1 LDIVI
6 HPEKLIVSDTPFPPR
21 KGQVLVLCAPSGT
34 GKSTLVKSLR
44 SEFQEVGFSI
54 SCTTR
59 EPRQGEAHGREY
71 YFLSVEEFMAKRD
84 GGEFAEWAEVHG
96 NFYGTPKKPVE
107 KMLFKGMDILFDI
120 DFQGAMQ
127 LMETMPDAIFVFLMP
142 PSYAELKARLEGRNT
157 DSAEVIG
164 RRLRNAM
171 SEMAS
176 APQFQF
182 WIVNDDLDKAYSEL
196 RSIYLAGKNRP
207 CTNPG
212 LLESI
217 LSTWE

>member
-1 LDIVI
+1 MSDV
-6 HPEKLIVSDTPFPPR
+6 LIPGR

-34 GKSTLVKSLR
+34 GKSTLVKKLR
-44 SEFQEVGFSI
+44 EEFPQVGFSI

-59 EPRQGEAHGREY
+59 EPREGEVDGDDY
-71 YFLSVEEFMAKRD
+71 SFLSVEEFNEKLEA
-84 GGEFAEWAEVHG
+84 GEFAEWAEVHG

-120 DFQGAMQ
+120 DFQGCMQ
-127 LMETMPDAIFVFLMP
+127 LMESMPDGIFVFLMP
-142 PSYAELKARLEGRNT
+142 PSYGELRRRLEGRNT
-157 DSAEVIG
+157 DTEHVIN
-164 RRLRNAM
+164 RRMINAM
-171 SEMAS
+171 KEMAS
-176 APQFQF
+176 APQFEY

-196 RSIYLAGKNRP
+196 KAIYLAGKNRP
-207 CTNPG
+207 CSNPG

>member
-1 LDIVI
+1 MTDI
-6 HPEKLIVSDTPFPPR
+6 SRPPR

-34 GKSTLVKSLR
+34 GKSTLVQKLR
-44 SEFQEVGFSI
+44 KEFSEVGFSI

-59 EPRQGEAHGREY
+59 EPREGEAHGREY
-71 YFLSVEEFMAKRD
+71 YFLSTEEFIAKRD
-84 GGEFAEWAEVHG
+84 AGEFAEWAEVHG

-127 LMETMPDAIFVFLMP
+127 LMETMPDGIFVFLMP
-142 PSYAELKARLEGRNT
+142 PSYSDLRSRLEGRNT
-157 DSAEVIG
+157 DSAEVIS

-171 SEMAS
+171 KEMAS
-176 APQFQF
+176 APKFEF
-182 WIVNDDLDKAYSEL
+182 WIVNDDLEQAYSEL
-196 RSIYLAGKNRP
+196 RAIYHAGKNRP

-212 LLESI
+212 LLESV
-217 LSTWE
+217 LSSWE

>member
-1 LDIVI
+1 MTDI
-6 HPEKLIVSDTPFPPR
+6 SRPPR

-34 GKSTLVKSLR
+34 GKSTLVQKLR
-44 SEFQEVGFSI
+44 KEYSDVGFSI

-59 EPRQGEAHGREY
+59 EPREGEAHGREY
-71 YFLSVEEFMAKRD
+71 YFLSTEEFITKRD

-127 LMETMPDAIFVFLMP
+127 LMETMPDGIFVFLMP
-142 PSYAELKARLEGRNT
+142 PSYSDLRSRLEGRNT
-157 DSAEVIG
+157 DSAEVIS

-171 SEMAS
+171 KEMAS
-176 APQFQF
+176 APKFEF
-182 WIVNDDLDKAYSEL
+182 WIVNDDLEQAYSEL
-196 RSIYLAGKNRP
+196 RAIYHAGKNRP

-212 LLESI
+212 LLESV
-217 LSTWE
+217 LSSWE

>member
-1 LDIVI
+1 MTDI
-6 HPEKLIVSDTPFPPR
+6 SRPPR

-34 GKSTLVKSLR
+34 GKSTLVQKLR
-44 SEFQEVGFSI
+44 KEFSEVGFSI

-59 EPRQGEAHGREY
+59 EPREGEAHGREY
-71 YFLSVEEFMAKRD
+71 YFLSTEEFITKRD
-84 GGEFAEWAEVHG
+84 AGEFAEWAEVHG

-127 LMETMPDAIFVFLMP
+127 LMETMPDGIFVFLMP
-142 PSYAELKARLEGRNT
+142 PSYSDLRSRLEGRNT
-157 DSAEVIG
+157 DSAEVIS

-171 SEMAS
+171 KEMAS
-176 APQFQF
+176 APKFEF
-182 WIVNDDLDKAYSEL
+182 WIVNDDLEQAYSEL
-196 RSIYLAGKNRP
+196 RAIYHAGKNRP

-212 LLESI
+212 LLESV
-217 LSTWE
+217 LSSWE